1 MTRHEGPIVVGIDGT
16 ALIAGSVTAAIELGA
31 AEAERRHVDL
41 HLVHSYAAETTTAV
55 TTARQTLD
63 QLVDRTVAAYPDLD
77 VTGDLRL
84 GSAAN
89 ALVAIS
95 ATASIVVMCAD
106 ARVHYG
112 GLQAGLVS
120 VQVAGH
126 SLAPV
131 IVVPAPRARP
141 ATGDRALVVVGID
154 GSPACADAIAFAFEE
169 AAARDAV
176 LHAVSAWNRPS
187 QQDSPQRAVEEM
199 LCHATDIWARKY
211 PDVAVV
217 CTAVGSTNPVQALG
231 DAAAN
236 ADLIVV
242 GARGAGGF
250 DALEL
255 GSVSDGLVRFART
268 NIAVVRNAG

>member
-16 ALIAGSVTAAIELGA
+16 ALIAGSVNAAIELGA
-31 AEAERRHVDL
+31 WEATRRHVDL
-41 HLVHSYAAETTTAV
+41 NLVHSYAAGTASPDRV
-55 TTARQTLD
+55 RQSLD
-63 QLVDRTVAAYPDLD
+63 RLVDQAIAACPELD
-77 VTGDLRL
+77 VTGDLRP

-89 ALVAIS
+89 GLVALS
-95 ATASIVVMCAD
+95 ATASLVVMCAD
-106 ARVHYG
+106 TRVHYG

-120 VQVAGH
+120 VQVAAH

-131 IVVPAPRARP
+131 VVVPAPRTRPPTGARS
-141 ATGDRALVVVGID
+141 LVVVGID
-154 GSPACADAIAFAFEE
+154 GSPASSDAIAFAFEE
-169 AAARDAV
+169 AAGRNAA
-176 LHAVSAWNRPS
+176 LHAVFAWDRTPHYNP
-187 QQDSPQRAVEEM
+187 PQPAAEEM
-199 LCHATDIWARKY
+199 LCHATDVWAHKY

-217 CTAVGSTNPVQALG
+217 CTAVGGSNPVRVLA
-231 DAAAN
+231 DAAAS

-268 NIAVVRNAG
+268 NIAVVRNAS